1 MAYPIALYI
10 HMTCVG
16 ISISLFTLRGLWMLL
31 DHPLLAHRIVKVAPH
46 IIDSALLGSA
56 IYLAININQYPF
68 IDNWLTAKLIA
79 LFVYIGLGI
88 IALGRGKTKRIRLV
102 ALVLAVLTFVYIV
115 SIASTH
121 NPRGILSVWID

>member
-1 MAYPIALYI
+1 
-10 HMTCVG
+10 
-16 ISISLFTLRGLWMLL
+16 MLL
-31 DHPLLAHRIVKVAPH
+31 DHPLLAHRVVKVAPH
-46 IIDSALLGSA
+46 IINSALLGSA

-102 ALVLAVLTFVYIV
+102 ALVLAVLTFGYIV

-121 NPRGILSVWID
+121 NPRGILTVWID

>member
-1 MAYPIALYI
+1 
-10 HMTCVG
+10 
-16 ISISLFTLRGLWMLL
+16 MLL
-31 DHPLLAHRIVKVAPH
+31 DHP
-46 IIDSALLGSA
+46 LLGSA

-102 ALVLAVLTFVYIV
+102 ALVLAVLTFGYIV

>member
-1 MAYPIALYI
+1 MPYPIALYI

-31 DHPLLAHRIVKVAPH
+31 DHPLLAHRVVRVAPH

-102 ALVLAVLTFVYIV
+102 ALVLAVLTFGYIV